1 MATSRDGAAT
11 VFSVLVIALL
21 APGQGSQAPGML
33 APWLEL
39 DGVAELVAGWSEA
52 TGLDLAR
59 LGSTAD
65 ADEIKDT
72 AITQPLIVALT
83 LVAFRE
89 LQRRVPVPA
98 SAPVAGHSIG
108 ELAASAIAG
117 VLSMDDAVAL
127 AAVRGRAMADACALE
142 PTGMAAVMGGEAE
155 ELLARLDEY
164 GLVPA
169 NRNGAGQT
177 IAAGSLTALQKLADE
192 RPAGTK
198 VVMLKVAGAFH
209 THYMD
214 PARETLREEVAGVAT
229 ADPNRPLLSNA
240 DGSVVTSGSEML
252 GRLVAQ
258 VTLPVRWDLCMDTL
272 ARSGVTTTIEL
283 APGGALTGLVKR
295 QLKDVVTKPIAIKTP
310 ADLDK
315 AVEAVQQ

>member
-1 MATSRDGAAT
+1 
-11 VFSVLVIALL
+11 
-21 APGQGSQAPGML
+21 ML
-33 APWLEL
+33 TPWLEL
-39 DGVAELVAGWSEA
+39 DGVEQLVTGWSES
-52 TGLDLAR
+52 TGLDLVR
-59 LGSTAD
+59 LGTTAD
-65 ADEIKDT
+65 AEEIKDT
-72 AITQPLIVALT
+72 AVTQPLIVALT

-89 LQRRVPVPA
+89 LQRRVTVPSGA
-98 SAPVAGHSIG
+98 TAVGHSIG
-108 ELAASAIAG
+108 ELAAAAIAG
-117 VLSMDDAVAL
+117 VLAMDDAVRL
-127 AAVRGRAMADACALE
+127 AAIRGRAMADACALE
-142 PTGMAAVMGGEAE
+142 PTGMAAVMGGDAD

-177 IAAGSLTALQKLADE
+177 VAAGSLTALQKLADD

-198 VVMLKVAGAFH
+198 VIMLKVAGAFH

-214 PARETLREEVAGVAT
+214 PARDTLREKAAAIVT

-240 DGSVVTSGSEML
+240 DGSVVTSGAEML

-272 ARSGVTTTIEL
+272 ANSGVTTTIEL

-295 QLKDVVTKPIAIKTP
+295 QLKDVVTTPIAIKTP
-310 ADLDK
+310 ADLAK
-315 AVEAVQQ
+315 AVAAVTA

>member
-1 MATSRDGAAT
+1 MATSHNAATT
-11 VFSVLVIALL
+11 VFSGRVIALL

-39 DGVAELVAGWSEA
+39 DGVAELVAGWSE
-52 TGLDLAR
+52 TIGLDLAR
-59 LGSTAD
+59 LGTTAD
-65 ADEIKDT
+65 AEEIKDT
-72 AITQPLIVALT
+72 AVTQPLIVAQT

-89 LQRRVPVPA
+89 LQRRVTVPN

-108 ELAASAIAG
+108 ELAAAAIAG

-142 PTGMAAVMGGEAE
+142 PTGMAAVMGGEAD

-177 IAAGSLTALQKLADE
+177 VAAGSLTALQKLADE

-198 VVMLKVAGAFH
+198 VIMLKVAGAFH

-214 PARETLREEVAGVAT
+214 PARDTLRERAVGVQT
-229 ADPNRPLLSNA
+229 ADPIRPLLSNA
-240 DGSVVTSGSEML
+240 DGSVVTSGPEML

-272 ARSGVTTTIEL
+272 ARAGVTTTIEL

-295 QLKDVVTKPIAIKTP
+295 QLKGVVTNPIAVKTP

-315 AVEAVQQ
+315 AVEAVSA

>member
-1 MATSRDGAAT
+1 M
-11 VFSVLVIALL
+11 FSELVIALL
-21 APGQGSQAPGML
+21 APGQGSQAPAML
-33 APWLEL
+33 SPWLEL
-39 DGVAELVAGWSEA
+39 DGVAELIAGWSDT

-59 LGSTAD
+59 LGTTAD
-65 ADEIKDT
+65 AEEIKDT
-72 AITQPLIVALT
+72 AVTQPLIVALT

-89 LQRRVPVPA
+89 LARRVTVPNG
-98 SAPVAGHSIG
+98 PVAGHSIG

-117 VLSMDDAVAL
+117 VLSMDDAVSL

-142 PTGMAAVMGGEAE
+142 PTGMAAVMGGEAD

-177 IAAGSLTALQKLADE
+177 VAAGSLTALQKLADD

-214 PARETLREEVAGVAT
+214 PARDTLRERAVGVVT
-229 ADPNRPLLSNA
+229 ADPTRPLLSNA
-240 DGSVVTSGSEML
+240 DGSVVTSGAEML

-295 QLKDVVTKPIAIKTP
+295 QLKDVVTRPIAIKTP

-315 AVEAVQQ
+315 AVEAVSA

>member
-1 MATSRDGAAT
+1 MATSRDAGTT
-11 VFSVLVIALL
+11 VLGELVIALL

-65 ADEIKDT
+65 AEEIKDT

-127 AAVRGRAMADACALE
+127 AAV
-142 PTGMAAVMGGEAE
+142 MGGEAE

-164 GLVPA
+164 SLVPA

-214 PARETLREEVAGVAT
+214 PARETLRAKVAEVAA

-315 AVEAVQQ
+315 AVEAVLA